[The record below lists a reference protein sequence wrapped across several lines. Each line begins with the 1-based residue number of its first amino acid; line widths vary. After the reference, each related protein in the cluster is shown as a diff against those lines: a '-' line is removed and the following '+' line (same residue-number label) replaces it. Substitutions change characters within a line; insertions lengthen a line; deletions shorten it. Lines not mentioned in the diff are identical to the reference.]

1 MAFGGIFLWYDADN
15 MDSAIFLQLSALLFI
30 TIAISFFVR
39 LMRQP
44 LIIAY
49 VIAGITAGPMF
60 FNLLQEDRAFY
71 ELFAQ
76 VGVVL
81 LLFVIGLN
89 LNFRKLKSIGKVS
102 AITGLGQV
110 LFTGTIGTGLLL
122 WMGLSATSAV
132 YLAVAITFSSTII
145 ILKLLAD
152 KKDTDTIYGKHTI
165 GLMLVQ
171 DIIALGAMV
180 AIGLVQTGS
189 MDVSGIL
196 WLLGKGIIAIAV
208 VFAAAK
214 YLLPRIIKHIAS
226 SVEFLFIF
234 TITWCFSIASLL
246 YVLGFSLEIG
256 AIAAGVALS
265 SSPYQLEIGSRIKPL
280 RDFFLVIFFIVL
292 GSEMHIGS
300 ISNLWQSGVIL
311 SAFILFG
318 NPFILYFLFRLL
330 KFTRRNSFL
339 SGLTAAQVSEFG
351 FVILFTGKQTGHITG
366 EEIPLFTFVA
376 LATIFVSSYLIT
388 YNEQVYRMLLPV
400 FQIFGPDKFRQRS
413 RAGKTYNV
421 WVVGYHRIGKKVCRA
436 LQEKG
441 VSFAVIDFDPEAIE
455 ELRRAKIPA
464 FFGDIADIEFLSDL
478 PIGNAELVVMTTP
491 AIDDQMNLVAHVFS
505 MNPDTLIVAN
515 AYYQSEADALYDAGV
530 HYVMMPHVLG
540 GNWIASV
547 LKRKLTAKS
556 LSNLRAEQA
565 VEAAV

>member
-1 MAFGGIFLWYDADN
+1 
-15 MDSAIFLQLSALLFI
+15 MDSAIFLQLSVLLFI

-60 FNLLQEDRAFY
+60 FDILQEDKDFY

-102 AITGLGQV
+102 TITGLGQV

-122 WMGLSATSAV
+122 WMGLSVISAA

-171 DIIALGAMV
+171 DIIALGVMV
-180 AIGLVQTGS
+180 AIGLMQTGS

-196 WLLGKGIIAIAV
+196 WLLGKGIVAV
-208 VFAAAK
+208 AVIFAAAK

-311 SAFILFG
+311 SVFILFG

-376 LATIFVSSYLIT
+376 LATIFISSYLIT
-388 YNEQVYRMLLPV
+388 YNEQMYRLLLPV
-400 FQIFGPDKFRQRS
+400 FQLFGPDKFRQRS
-413 RAGKTYNV
+413 RAAKTYDA

-441 VSFAVIDFDPEAIE
+441 ASFAVIDFDPEAIE

-464 FFGDIADIEFLSDL
+464 FFGDIADVEFLSDL
-478 PIGNAELVVMTTP
+478 PIGNTELVVMTTP
-491 AIDDQMNLVAHVFS
+491 AIDDQMNLVAHIFS

-565 VEAAV
+565 VEGAV